1 MTASDN
7 VSMRGATD
15 RASHGGI
22 SDGSKKRFHLSTVSA
37 DSRITR
43 SDNLSLTTTRRRRP
57 ATSTMAWIKTA
68 TECLIVNV
76 NHYKAQR
83 RLTKKRRAWVRSS
96 QLNISPIVSTSHSPL
111 LQQNTLHAAAINIQ
125 KLASSSN
132 QALSSNPA
140 TAADLKTVRKAK
152 ERSTIG
158 ATSTAE
164 KRRGRIFDSAD
175 IDSLGKALGE
185 SFKDCSGL
193 SEKSAADESNTRQR
207 QLGDRH
213 SIESTAKEP
222 RTRDSYWENQ
232 SRQHQ
237 AEIARLGAQADQL
250 NRELSRLRE
259 VSQHNER
266 FHKYYKRKYETTAHQ
281 LEGTMHALRLIDNVC
296 GSSPRSE
303 RIKMLIRFFRNSG
316 DLETYTTGLG
326 PAISPR
332 ESRYLQDVCE
342 E

>member
-1 MTASDN
+1 MSTPDN
-7 VSMRGATD
+7 PLTHGATEM
-15 RASHGGI
+15 ASYGAP
-22 SDGSKKRFHLSTVSA
+22 SDGGAKKIHLSTVSG

-43 SDNLSLTTTRRRRP
+43 SDNLSLTTPRRRRP
-57 ATSTMAWIKTA
+57 ATSTMAWIKSA

-76 NHYKAQR
+76 HHYKAQR

-96 QLNISPIVSTSHSPL
+96 QLNISPIISTSRGPL
-111 LQQNTLHAAAINIQ
+111 LQQNTFHAAAVNMQ

-140 TAADLKTVRKAK
+140 TAADLKTVRRAK
-152 ERSTIG
+152 DRATIG
-158 ATSTAE
+158 ATTTAE
-164 KRRGRIFDSAD
+164 KRRGRVFDLTD

-185 SFKDCSGL
+185 SFKCGSGF
-193 SEKSAADESNTRQR
+193 SDPSTTHESNTRESH
-207 QLGDRH
+207 LGDH
-213 SIESTAKEP
+213 CSIESTAKESIK
-222 RTRDSYWENQ
+222 RDSYWEKQNL
-232 SRQHQ
+232 QHE

-296 GSSPRSE
+296 GSSSRSE
-303 RIKMLIRFFRNSG
+303 SG
-316 DLETYTTGLG
+316 DRETPITDFG
-326 PAISPR
+326 PAMSPR
-332 ESRYLQDVCE
+332 ENRY
-342 E
+342 